1 MGFAIRAFVGANGGG
16 KTLAMVE
23 SMVLG
28 SWERGRPVCA
38 NLALF
43 PERLGYSAELFVPL
57 ESWTQ
62 IPDLRGVT
70 LCLDEISSVLPS
82 RQAMSV
88 PPQLVRIL
96 NQLRKGDVELG
107 WTAPN
112 WSRCDVLLREVT
124 QAVTVCRGSFPDRW
138 QRVDSGPARLNRA
151 KLVGAAWE
159 HCEGCDGV
167 EHDGCRMAP
176 ERPLRADAGWGPN
189 RYFVWST
196 YDAMEFDEFTYSA
209 VKDVR
214 PRRRRHYWRP
224 RHSADLAYNTLD
236 AVDLLDHLDDVGL
249 CVVCGGTRSRPRCSC
264 DGTSRRGGR
273 RTATP
278 PGGGPD
284 DTPAAQPP
292 HDHEHDSRDP
302 MGPVKARERRG
313 SRVRP

>member
-1 MGFAIRAFVGANGGG
+1 MSFAIRAFVGKNGGG

-23 SMVLG
+23 GMVLR
-28 SWERGRPVCA
+28 SWAAGRPVCA

-43 PERLGYSAELFVPL
+43 PERLGYSQDLYLPL
-57 ESWTQ
+57 ESWKQ
-62 IPDLRGVT
+62 IPDLKGTT

-96 NQLRKGDVELG
+96 NQLRKGDVQLG

-124 QAVTVCRGSFPDRW
+124 QAVTVCRGSLPDRW
-138 QRVDSGPARLNRA
+138 QRIDSGPARFNRA
-151 KLVGAAWE
+151 KLTDSAGKA
-159 HCEGCDGV
+159 
-167 EHDGCRMAP
+167 
-176 ERPLRADAGWGPN
+176 LRADDGWGPN
-189 RYFVWST
+189 RLFFWST

-214 PRRRRHYWRP
+214 PRARRRFWRP

-249 CVVCGGTRSRPRCSC
+249 CVGCGGTRSRAKCSC
-264 DGTSRRGGR
+264 GDRKAGAAGRNAVGGAPAAPGGEAAQTLVDCRAPLGPVVPPGSRSRR
-273 RTATP
+273 AT
-278 PGGGPD
+278 G
-284 DTPAAQPP
+284 
-292 HDHEHDSRDP
+292 
-302 MGPVKARERRG
+302 
-313 SRVRP
+313 